1 VNRGRDRRRD
11 VANVVELTT
20 VVSDSSAHALLFS
33 PHPLALEAL
42 GTALRGLGFSFT
54 DVRLPHSAHPDLSQ
68 LAAPQGSLCVID
80 ACYPPIGAE
89 RVVAL
94 VVGSIPASRS
104 LVLTDS
110 LDETMV
116 FRLLRLGVKG
126 LVPYERTSD
135 QLLPALQ
142 AVQKGGFWVPRE
154 LLSRFVDS
162 LLQAGAARHTLHP
175 AGLSTRENDVLDC
188 LLENLSNKEIASRL
202 NIAERTVKF
211 HVSNLL
217 GKFGVQRRADL
228 ILQAYQA
235 RSLDPVR
242 G

>member
-1 VNRGRDRRRD
+1 M
-11 VANVVELTT
+11 A
-20 VVSDSSAHALLFS
+20 SAPPARALVFS
-33 PHPLALEAL
+33 PHPLALESL
-42 GTALRGLGFSFT
+42 GRTLSGLGVAFGA
-54 DVRLPHSAHPDLSQ
+54 VRLPHSAHPDLSQ
-68 LAAPQGSLCVID
+68 LDGLPGTLCLID
-80 ACYPPIGAE
+80 ACYPPVGTE

-94 VVGSIPASRS
+94 VVGAVPGSRS

-110 LDETMV
+110 LDETMA

-126 LVPYERTSD
+126 LVPYERTAE
-135 QLLPALQ
+135 QLVPALQ

-175 AGLSTRENDVLDC
+175 AGLSARENDVLDC

-202 NIAERTVKF
+202 SIAERTVKF

-228 ILQAYQA
+228 ILEAYQA
-235 RSLDPVR
+235 RSLDAVR
-242 G
+242 A

>member
-1 VNRGRDRRRD
+1 M
-11 VANVVELTT
+11 A
-20 VVSDSSAHALLFS
+20 SAPPARALVFS
-33 PHPLALEAL
+33 PHPLALESL
-42 GTALRGLGFSFT
+42 GRILSGLGVAFT
-54 DVRLPHSAHPDLSQ
+54 AVRLPHSAHPDLSQ
-68 LAAPQGSLCVID
+68 LDAAPGTLCVID
-80 ACYPPIGAE
+80 ACYPPVGAE

-94 VVGSIPASRS
+94 VVGAVAGSRS

-110 LDETMV
+110 LDETMA

-126 LVPYERTSD
+126 LVAYERTAE
-135 QLLPALQ
+135 QLASALQ

-154 LLSRFVDS
+154 LLSRFVDT

-175 AGLSTRENDVLDC
+175 AGLSARENDVLDC

-202 NIAERTVKF
+202 SIAERSVKF

-228 ILQAYQA
+228 ILEAYQA
-235 RSLDPVR
+235 RSLDAVR
-242 G
+242 A